1 MKKTAK
7 KKKIVLVIRWI
18 FSSNINEGIKAVLF
32 FKQKDFTR
40 TKSPKRKQATFTQ
53 IFFTLIKSIKSIKSA
68 KKYKKAQKST
78 KAQKAQKAQNAKQA
92 TFFLL
97 DVFCAHKNVAFF
109 VFVRLDNF
117 RLLCF
122 FTRKFYTHKKH
133 KKHKKHIKSIKT
145 QVANRWLFS
154 L

>member
-1 MKKTAK
+1 MRVSKQFYFLNKKLHTHK
-7 KKKIVLVIRWI
+7 KPKKQTSDFHLDI
-18 FSSNINEGIKAVLF
+18 FYMHEKH
-32 FKQKDFTR
+32 KKH
-40 TKSPKRKQATFTQ
+40 KKRK
-53 IFFTLIKSIKSIKSA
+53 KV
-68 KKYKKAQKST
+68 QKST

-145 QVANRWLFS
+145 QVANR
-154 L
+154 